1 LLVSALD
8 GDREALEALAADP
21 AGAELAKLHRVGPA
35 LALRARRLGI
45 EGPSVASWRRAL
57 LGMTAHRLRIEERL
71 AALGTTLGTASIAWL
86 PIKGCDLGSR
96 VYERP
101 EERPVGDVD
110 ILIAEADY
118 LRARAALEAAGW
130 RSLVPGAR
138 VDAYLLEEGY
148 AWQAT
153 DPSGLLLEVHHR
165 LWGLVPAGF
174 PAALL
179 AASEPDPALG
189 ATARRLP
196 LAHAWLLAAVHI
208 WLNPPPRPLLAVWDL
223 ERIAAAEPPAR
234 PHPPS
239 PSPIALPP
247 TGRGGATTQD
257 PTTQD
262 TVAADVSAFG
272 RGCPLSRGMGERWE
286 RGTGGEVLD
295 AAVRLAMEWDLG
307 LPAALAAAYAAGLWT
322 SEPNRRIAGRLMS
335 TLRPAESLTARR
347 ALESGVENASLES
360 IVLARLLS
368 FRSSRA
374 GWRSLPRRIWAHPG
388 IVEMET
394 PTGRSWP
401 ARRLAHVLKS
411 FGG

>member
-1 LLVSALD
+1 MRRLTAALA
-8 GDREALEALAADP
+8 GDREALEALASDP
-21 AGAELAKLHRVGPA
+21 AGAGLAKLHRVGPA

-45 EGPSVASWRRAL
+45 EGPSVASWHRAL
-57 LGMTAHRLRIEERL
+57 LGVTAYRLRIEERL
-71 AALGTTLGTASIAWL
+71 AALGTTLGAASIAWL

-101 EERPVGDVD
+101 EERPMGDVD

-118 LRARAALEAAGW
+118 PRARAALEAAGW

-138 VDAYLLEEGY
+138 IDAYLLEEGY

-153 DPSGLLLEVHHR
+153 DGSGLLLEIHHR

-189 ATARRLP
+189 PTARRFP
-196 LAHAWLLAAVHI
+196 LAHAWLLAAVHV
-208 WLNPPPRPLLAVWDL
+208 WLNPRPRPLLAVWDL
-223 ERIAAAEPPAR
+223 ERIAAA
-234 PHPPS
+234 
-239 PSPIALPP
+239 
-247 TGRGGATTQD
+247 GR
-257 PTTQD
+257 
-262 TVAADVSAFG
+262 S
-272 RGCPLSRGMGERWE
+272 LE
-286 RGTGGEVLD
+286 D
-295 AAVRLAMEWDLG
+295 AAVRLALEWDLG

-322 SEPNRRIAGRLMS
+322 SEPNRRIAGRLMGM
-335 TLRPAESLTARR
+335 LRPAESLTARR
-347 ALESGVENASLES
+347 ALEAGVENTSLES

-368 FRSSRA
+368 CRASRA

-394 PTGRSWP
+394 PFGRSWP
-401 ARRLAHVLKS
+401 ARRLAHVLRS
-411 FGG
+411 LGG